1 MIYQSRLPTDIFNIF
16 YEYKYTMK
24 TAILVF
30 SDPKAGS
37 EEALGRVFNAMAT
50 AYEIKNAGEEVGI
63 YFQGAGT
70 RWPEELLKKDH
81 PGHRL
86 FRAVQDNVVG
96 ISCGCA
102 DVFGANASGFDLIT
116 DNKVP
121 GTTGLPSVY
130 AIQKQGFNV
139 LTF

>member
-1 MIYQSRLPTDIFNIF
+1 
-16 YEYKYTMK
+16 MK

-37 EEALGRVFNAMAT
+37 DEALGRVFNAMAT
-50 AYEIKNAGEEVGI
+50 AYEIKSAGEEVGI

-70 RWPEELLKKDH
+70 RWPEELLKVDH
-81 PGHRL
+81 PAHKL
-86 FRAVQDNVVG
+86 FKEVEDKVVG
-96 ISCGCA
+96 VSCGCA

-116 DNKVP
+116 DNNVP

-130 AIQKQGFNV
+130 RIQKQGFNV
-139 LTF
+139 VTF

>member
-1 MIYQSRLPTDIFNIF
+1 
-16 YEYKYTMK
+16 MK

-37 EEALGRVFNAMAT
+37 EEALGRVFNALAT
-50 AYEIKNAGEEVGI
+50 GYDFKNAGEEVSI

-70 RWPEELLKKDH
+70 RWPEELSNPNH
-81 PGHRL
+81 PAHKL
-86 FRAVQDNVVG
+86 FKQIEDKVVG

-102 DVFGANASGFDLIT
+102 DVFGANPSGFDLIK
-116 DNKVP
+116 DNDVP
-121 GTTGLPSVY
+121 GTTGLPSL
-130 AIQKQGFNV
+130 FNMQREGYNI

>member
-1 MIYQSRLPTDIFNIF
+1 
-16 YEYKYTMK
+16 MK

-50 AYEIKNAGEEVGI
+50 AYDYKNAGREVSI

-70 RWPEELLKKDH
+70 RWPEELEKAEH
-81 PGHRL
+81 PAHNL
-86 FRAVQDNVVG
+86 YKAVEDRIVG
-96 ISCGCA
+96 VSCGCA
-102 DVFGANASGFDLIT
+102 DVFGARPTGFDLIK

-121 GTTGLPSVY
+121 GTTGMTSLLS
-130 AIQKQGFNV
+130 IQDEGYNILSF
-139 LTF
+139 